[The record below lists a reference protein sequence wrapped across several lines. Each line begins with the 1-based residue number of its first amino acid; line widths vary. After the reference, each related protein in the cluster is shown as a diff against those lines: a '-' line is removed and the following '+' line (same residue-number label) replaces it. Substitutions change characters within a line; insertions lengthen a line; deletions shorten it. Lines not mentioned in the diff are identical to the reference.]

1 MRQFRAEREG
11 EKKSGFVLMTMQREP
26 ISRRNTS
33 KNRKEFFEFFELRVG
48 ECVSLFVMELI
59 KP

>member
-11 EKKSGFVLMTMQREP
+11 KKKWICTNDDAARANLSQKHVEKY
-26 ISRRNTS
+26 
-33 KNRKEFFEFFELRVG
+33 KEFFEFFELRVG